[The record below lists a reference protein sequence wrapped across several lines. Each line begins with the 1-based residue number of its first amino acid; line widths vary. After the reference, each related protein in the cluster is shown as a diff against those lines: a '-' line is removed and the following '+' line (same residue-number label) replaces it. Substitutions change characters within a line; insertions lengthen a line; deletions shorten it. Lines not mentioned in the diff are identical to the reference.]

1 MRHRVRGL
9 YVITDGGDNASLLEN
24 VAAAL
29 AGGASVVQYRDKSS
43 DASKRH
49 AQAQSIVALCRRQAA
64 LCIINDDIDLAL
76 AVDADGVHVGRD
88 DAALTQARA
97 ALPGKLVGASCY
109 NQLELALAA
118 EAAGADYVA
127 FGRFFSSRTKPDA
140 VQADLSLLVLAKSRL
155 AIPIV
160 AIGGIT
166 PANGGEIVRAGADA
180 LAVVHSVMAQRD
192 VKSAAEQFRPLF
204 AA

>member
-49 AQAQSIVALCRRQAA
+49 AQARSIVALCRRQAA

-88 DAALTQARA
+88 DAALAQARA

-109 NQLELALAA
+109 NQLGLALAA
-118 EAAGADYVA
+118 EAVGADYVA

-140 VQADLSLLVLAKSRL
+140 VQADFSLLALAKSRL